1 MIKDIIAPVPVE
13 AIMDEL
19 TQEKFFRKTNNGGN
33 EIYVLTA
40 HESPNIM
47 REIGRLREISFR
59 DSGGGTGLDC
69 DIDVFDTR
77 EENFFYQL
85 IVWNPVDRAIVGGYR
100 FLLCDH
106 LPIDAD
112 GQVDTP
118 TSELFHYSEK
128 FVKEYLPYTIELGRS
143 FVQPNY
149 QPSKSLSKGLYSLD
163 NLWDGLGSLIDLYP
177 ETKYY
182 FGKVTMYPTL
192 ERTSRDLILYFIQK
206 HFPDTDNLVTVRPEL
221 NLPILAD
228 TEWLESVFNADNYR
242 DNYKILVKQVRDRG
256 AAVPPLVNAY
266 MNLSPTLRSFGT
278 ALNPGFGEVEETGIL
293 LTISDMFEEKV
304 KRHLIYDQ
312 NAIPEHLKMP
322 FYAN

>member
-1 MIKDIIAPVPVE
+1 MKDIIAPVPVE

-106 LPIDAD
+106 LPTDAN

-118 TSELFHYSEK
+118 TSELFHYSEE

-177 ETKYY
+177 EAKYY
-182 FGKVTMYPTL
+182 FGKVTMYPSL

-206 HFPDTDNLVTVRPEL
+206 HFPDKDNLVTVRPEL

-304 KRHLIYDQ
+304 KRHLVYDQ

>member
-1 MIKDIIAPVPVE
+1 MKDIIAPVPVE

-106 LPIDAD
+106 LPTDAN

-118 TSELFHYSEK
+118 TSELFHYSER
-128 FVKEYLPYTIELGRS
+128 FVKEYLPNTIELGRS

-177 ETKYY
+177 EAKYY
-182 FGKVTMYPTL
+182 FGKVTMYPSL

-206 HFPDTDNLVTVRPEL
+206 HFPDKDNLVTVRPEL

-304 KRHLIYDQ
+304 KRHLVYDQ